1 MIQDDVKILTE
12 LIRIVNRYGPDS
24 VSNLANRI
32 KDPQYATELATALEN
47 AVAGASRTKVRAK
60 SRSTN
65 RVGIKLLNELKESDP
80 QKQSV
85 IAEFR
90 DLLLSSRCLRSMGEL
105 RQFARMHNLSIGKAS
120 SRNAAIVPLL
130 GAMSELPTP
139 EIVKLLE
146 SMGRTGPSD
155 RSLESWRNLIV
166 RPRFSEEPAR
176 EEPK

>member
-90 DLLLSSRCLRSMGEL
+90 DLLLSSRCLV
-105 RQFARMHNLSIGKAS
+105 N
-120 SRNAAIVPLL
+120 
-130 GAMSELPTP
+130 
-139 EIVKLLE
+139 
-146 SMGRTGPSD
+146 GRTSPIREDAQPIYRKSILPECCDCTSFGS
-155 RSLESWRNLIV
+155 NV
-166 RPRFSEEPAR
+166 RTPNSRDC
-176 EEPK
+176 